1 MYLSVSIMYYEILVG
16 GYGGQ
21 GILLAGYIIG
31 YSAVKSGLNSTYV
44 PSYGPEARGGRSASR
59 IVISDGDIDYPLI
72 SNADYLIIMYQEAYD
87 AYIHLLKP
95 GGILIVDADLVK
107 LDDRAKKAK
116 IFKIPATKIAE
127 KLGNRIA
134 ANMVMIGAFT
144 AITKMVDTDTMK
156 ETIKEAVRG
165 RFLELN
171 FSAFD
176 EGYKYA
182 EKIIEGNQK

>member
-1 MYLSVSIMYYEILVG
+1 MYYEILVG

-31 YSAVKSGLNSTYV
+31 YAAVKSGLNSTYV

-59 IVISDGDIDYPLI
+59 IIISDGDINYPLI
-72 SNADYLIIMYQEAYD
+72 SNADYLIIMYKEAYD

-95 GGILIVDADLVK
+95 GGILIVDPDLVI
-107 LDDRAKKAK
+107 LDDRAKKARV
-116 IFKIPATKIAE
+116 FKIPATRIAE
-127 KLGNRIA
+127 SLGNRIA

-144 AITKMVDTDTMK
+144 AITGIVDIETMK

-165 RFLELN
+165 RFLEIN
-171 FSAFD
+171 FRAFD
-176 EGYKYA
+176 EGYKCA
-182 EKIIEGNQK
+182 KKLLEEAKK